1 MAESSGSFSR
11 RWWLL
16 RSLEGTVAAT
26 VAAFLYPMVRFLW
39 PREATSSGAPEIVAP
54 FTPAELKPDDGAWP
68 ARFTIDF
75 GGKPCLV
82 IRTAD
87 GEVRAFNAVCT
98 HTDCTVEYRPNEGD
112 IFCNCHGGVYDA
124 GGRNVAGPPPRP
136 LEAYKVTLRKRK
148 PTDPPGQEE
157 IIVSRSA

>member
-1 MAESSGSFSR
+1 MAESPGSFSR

-26 VAAFLYPMVRFLW
+26 IAAFVYPVVRFLW
-39 PREATSSGAPEIVAP
+39 PRPATSSGAMEIVAK
-54 FTPAELKPDDGAWP
+54 FTPAELKAEDDRWP
-68 ARFTIDF
+68 ARFTIEF
-75 GGKPCLV
+75 GGKPCLL
-82 IRTAD
+82 IRTPD

-98 HTDCTVEYRPNEGD
+98 HTDCTVEYRPDKGD
-112 IFCNCHGGVYDA
+112 IFCNCHNGVYDA
-124 GGRNVAGPPPRP
+124 SGRNVAGPPPRP

-157 IIVSRSA
+157 IVVSRSA